1 MFHLQASVMK
11 NSTLLIVGV
20 GVPSELTEVL
30 AKAGCEVQRSDS
42 PLTAAIALV
51 RGDVDL
57 VLMVGPQDESW
68 NDFTDAAFATGKLV
82 SVESLIA
89 IPTALANGLG
99 SNGNGNSNS
108 NGNGHSTADT
118 GVEEHAEVGMTIAE
132 VVDLVQRRASTQ
144 HEVQDYIYTKVGN
157 KLRKVLLDDILFIE
171 VEGKYSAL
179 QVRERKYNVKASL
192 KDLLHKL
199 PADRFVRVSRN
210 FVVNLNQIQH
220 IDTFQYTVKV
230 GDLEIPISRTYKEE
244 LMRHINLI

>member
-1 MFHLQASVMK
+1 M
-11 NSTLLIVGV
+11 
-20 GVPSELTEVL
+20 L

-99 SNGNGNSNS
+99 TNGNGNG
-108 NGNGHSTADT
+108 NGNGHANGED
-118 GVEEHAEVGMTIAE
+118 HAEVGMTISE
-132 VVDLVQRRASTQ
+132 VVELVQRRASTQ
-144 HEVQDYIYTKVGN
+144 HVVQDYIYTKVGN
-157 KLRKVLLDDILFIE
+157 KLRKVSLDDILFIE

-199 PADRFVRVSRN
+199 PSDRFVRVSRN

>member
-1 MFHLQASVMK
+1 MK

-42 PLTAAIALV
+42 PLAAAIALV

-89 IPTALANGLG
+89 IPAALANGIG
-99 SNGNGNSNS
+99 GNGNGNG
-108 NGNGHSTADT
+108 NGNGHTNET
-118 GVEEHAEVGMTIAE
+118 GENEEQAEVGMTIAE
-132 VVDLVQRRASTQ
+132 VVELVQRRASTQ
-144 HEVQDYIYTKVGN
+144 HIVQDYIYTKVGN
-157 KLRKVLLDDILFIE
+157 KLRKVALDDILFIE

-179 QVRERKYNVKASL
+179 QVRDRKYNVKASL

-199 PADRFVRVSRN
+199 PSDRFVRVSRN

>member
-1 MFHLQASVMK
+1 MK

-20 GVPSELTEVL
+20 GVPNELTEVL

-42 PLTAAIALV
+42 PMAAAIALV

-89 IPTALANGLG
+89 IPTALANGLR
-99 SNGNGNSNS
+99 SNGNGN
-108 NGNGHSTADT
+108 GNGHPNHLVPGD
-118 GVEEHAEVGMTIAE
+118 EHAEVGMTIME
-132 VVDLVQRRASTQ
+132 VVELIQRRASTQ
-144 HEVQDYIYTKVGN
+144 YEVQDYIYTKVGN
-157 KLRKVLLDDILFIE
+157 KLRKVSLDDILFIE

-199 PADRFVRVSRN
+199 PSDRFVRVSRN

>member
-1 MFHLQASVMK
+1 MK

-99 SNGNGNSNS
+99 TNGNGNG
-108 NGNGHSTADT
+108 NGNGNVARGHEAIGYNGAEGSPT
-118 GVEEHAEVGMTIAE
+118 G
-132 VVDLVQRRASTQ
+132 
-144 HEVQDYIYTKVGN
+144 KCGN
-157 KLRKVLLDDILFIE
+157 
-171 VEGKYSAL
+171 GKY
-179 QVRERKYNVKASL
+179 QKGQ
-192 KDLLHKL
+192 
-199 PADRFVRVSRN
+199 PSRG
-210 FVVNLNQIQH
+210 IWGPGTDYSYMD
-220 IDTFQYTVKV
+220 ISWTGM
-230 GDLEIPISRTYKEE
+230 GDGWDHDWFKQTKKEAG
-244 LMRHINLI
+244 LSN

>member
-1 MFHLQASVMK
+1 MK

-30 AKAGCEVQRSDS
+30 AKAGCEVQRSDE

-57 VLMVGPQDESW
+57 VLMVGPQDETW

-99 SNGNGNSNS
+99 TNGNGNG
-108 NGNGHSTADT
+108 NGNGHANTEDHS
-118 GVEEHAEVGMTIAE
+118 EVGMTISE
-132 VVDLVQRRASTQ
+132 VVELVQRRASTQ

-157 KLRKVLLDDILFIE
+157 KLRKVSLDDILFIE

-179 QVRERKYNVKASL
+179 QVRDRKYNVKASL

-199 PADRFVRVSRN
+199 PSDRFVRVSRN

>member
-1 MFHLQASVMK
+1 MK

-99 SNGNGNSNS
+99 TNGNGS
-108 NGNGHSTADT
+108 GNGS
-118 GVEEHAEVGMTIAE
+118 GVKSSYG
-132 VVDLVQRRASTQ
+132 
-144 HEVQDYIYTKVGN
+144 
-157 KLRKVLLDDILFIE
+157 
-171 VEGKYSAL
+171 
-179 QVRERKYNVKASL
+179 VKS
-192 KDLLHKL
+192 
-199 PADRFVRVSRN
+199 N
-210 FVVNLNQIQH
+210 
-220 IDTFQYTVKV
+220 
-230 GDLEIPISRTYKEE
+230 
-244 LMRHINLI
+244 

>member
-1 MFHLQASVMK
+1 MK

-42 PLTAAIALV
+42 PWAAAIALV

-89 IPTALANGLG
+89 NVIGG
-99 SNGNGNSNS
+99 NGNGNG
-108 NGNGHSTADT
+108 NGNGHTNET
-118 GVEEHAEVGMTIAE
+118 GEHEEQAEVGMTIAE
-132 VVDLVQRRASTQ
+132 VVELVQRRASTQ
-144 HEVQDYIYTKVGN
+144 HIVQDYIYTKVGN
-157 KLRKVLLDDILFIE
+157 KLRKVSLDDILFIE

-179 QVRERKYNVKASL
+179 QVRDRKYNVKASL

-199 PADRFVRVSRN
+199 PSDRFVRVSRN

>member
-1 MFHLQASVMK
+1 MK

-42 PLTAAIALV
+42 PLAAAIALV

-89 IPTALANGLG
+89 IPAALANGVG
-99 SNGNGNSNS
+99 G
-108 NGNGHSTADT
+108 NGNGHTT
-118 GVEEHAEVGMTIAE
+118 GTGDHEEQAEVGMTIAE
-132 VVDLVQRRASTQ
+132 VVELVQRRASTQ
-144 HEVQDYIYTKVGN
+144 HIVQDYIYTKVGN
-157 KLRKVLLDDILFIE
+157 KLRKVSLDDILFIE

-179 QVRERKYNVKASL
+179 QVRDRKYNVKASL

-199 PADRFVRVSRN
+199 PSDRFVRVSRN

>member
-1 MFHLQASVMK
+1 MK

-99 SNGNGNSNS
+99 TNGNGNG
-108 NGNGHSTADT
+108 NGNGHANGED
-118 GVEEHAEVGMTIAE
+118 HAEVGMTISE
-132 VVDLVQRRASTQ
+132 VVELVQRRASTQ
-144 HEVQDYIYTKVGN
+144 HVVQDYIYTKVGN
-157 KLRKVLLDDILFIE
+157 KLRKVSLDDILFIE

-199 PADRFVRVSRN
+199 PSDRFVRVSRN

-244 LMRHINLI
+244 LMRHINLM

>member
-1 MFHLQASVMK
+1 MK

-82 SVESLIA
+82 SVESLMA

-99 SNGNGNSNS
+99 TNGNGNG
-108 NGNGHSTADT
+108 NGNGHAN
-118 GVEEHAEVGMTIAE
+118 VEDHAEVGMTISE
-132 VVDLVQRRASTQ
+132 VVELVQRRASTQ
-144 HEVQDYIYTKVGN
+144 HVVQDYIYTKVGN
-157 KLRKVLLDDILFIE
+157 KLRKVSLDDILFIE

-199 PADRFVRVSRN
+199 PSNRFVRVSRN

>member
-1 MFHLQASVMK
+1 MK

-42 PLTAAIALV
+42 PLMAAIALV

-99 SNGNGNSNS
+99 TNGNGNG
-108 NGNGHSTADT
+108 NGNGHANGED
-118 GVEEHAEVGMTIAE
+118 HAEVGMTISE
-132 VVDLVQRRASTQ
+132 VVELVQRRASTQ
-144 HEVQDYIYTKVGN
+144 HVVQDYIYTKVGN
-157 KLRKVLLDDILFIE
+157 KLRKVSLDDILFIE

-199 PADRFVRVSRN
+199 PSDRFVRVSRN

>member
-1 MFHLQASVMK
+1 MK

-89 IPTALANGLG
+89 IPTVLANGVSTNG
-99 SNGNGNSNS
+99 NGNGNGNSHS
-108 NGNGHSTADT
+108 DGHSH
-118 GVEEHAEVGMTIAE
+118 GEEHADVGMTISE

-144 HEVQDYIYTKVGN
+144 YVEQDYIYTKVGN
-157 KLRKVLLDDILFIE
+157 KLRKVSLDDILFIE

-179 QVRERKYNVKASL
+179 QVRDRKYNVKASL

-199 PADRFVRVSRN
+199 PSDRFVRVSRN
-210 FVVNLNQIQH
+210 FVVNLNKIQH

>member
-1 MFHLQASVMK
+1 MFQV
-11 NSTLLIVGV
+11 NSQ
-20 GVPSELTEVL
+20 EVL

-42 PLTAAIALV
+42 PLAAAIALV

-89 IPTALANGLG
+89 IPAALANGVG
-99 SNGNGNSNS
+99 SNGNGNG
-108 NGNGHSTADT
+108 NGNGHANGHADI
-118 GVEEHAEVGMTIAE
+118 EDHAEAGMTISE
-132 VVDLVQRRASTQ
+132 VVELVQRRASTQ
-144 HEVQDYIYTKVGN
+144 HVVQDYIYTKVGN
-157 KLRKVLLDDILFIE
+157 KLRKVSLDDILFIE

-179 QVRERKYNVKASL
+179 QVRDRKYNVKASL

-199 PADRFVRVSRN
+199 PSDRFVRVSRN